1 MIYIENDGQAI
12 AGTDYWDSEMN
23 THGLIA
29 ISMNAGA
36 FRILL
41 PDSMADQVADMQTAR
56 DVIISKGKCQGKQAY
71 EILFDDHTDT
81 PYSLLLD
88 ARQFAS
94 LQPADGEHGKDVR
107 VSVWVK
113 GPERVLDMPAR
124 FRVVRRLPC
133 LKPWGER

>member
-12 AGTDYWDSEMN
+12 AGTDYWESEWSAR
-23 THGLIA
+23 GLA
-29 ISMNAGA
+29 MISMNAGA
-36 FRILL
+36 FRILV
-41 PDSMADQVADMQTAR
+41 PDSMAPQVADMQTAR
-56 DVIISKGKCQGKQAY
+56 EVIISKGRYQGKQAY

-94 LQPADGEHGKDVR
+94 LQPADSEHGKEVR
-107 VSVWVK
+107 ISVWVR
-113 GPERVLDMPAR
+113 GPQRVLDMPAR

-133 LKPWGER
+133 LRPWA

>member
-1 MIYIENDGQAI
+1 MISIESDGPAI
-12 AGTDYWDSEMN
+12 ARTDYWESEMN
-23 THGLIA
+23 ARGLIV

-41 PDSMADQVADMQTAR
+41 PDSMTDQVADMQTAR
-56 DVIISKGKCQGKQAY
+56 DIIVSKGRYRGKLAY
-71 EILFDDHTDT
+71 EILFDDYTDS

-94 LQPADGEHGKDVR
+94 QQPADSEHGKEVR
-107 VSVWVK
+107 ISVWVR
-113 GPERVLDMPAR
+113 GPQRVLDMPAR

-133 LKPWGER
+133 LRPWA

>member
-12 AGTDYWDSEMN
+12 AATDYWESEMN
-23 THGLIA
+23 ARGLIA

-36 FRILL
+36 FRILV
-41 PDSMADQVADMQTAR
+41 PDSMVSQVADMRTAR
-56 DVIISKGKCQGKQAY
+56 DVIVSKGKYQSRQAY
-71 EILFDDHTDT
+71 EILLDDHTDN

-94 LQPADGEHGKDVR
+94 LQPADSEHGKEVR
-107 VSVWVK
+107 ISVWVR
-113 GPERVLDMPAR
+113 GPQRVLDMPAW

-133 LKPWGER
+133 LRPWV

>member
-12 AGTDYWDSEMN
+12 AATDYWESEMN
-23 THGLIA
+23 ARGLIA

-36 FRILL
+36 FRILV
-41 PDSMADQVADMQTAR
+41 PDSMVSQVADMRTAR
-56 DVIISKGKCQGKQAY
+56 DVIVSKGKYQSRQAY
-71 EILFDDHTDT
+71 EILLDDHTDN

-94 LQPADGEHGKDVR
+94 LQPADSEHGKEVR
-107 VSVWVK
+107 ISVWVR
-113 GPERVLDMPAR
+113 GPQRVLDMPAR

-133 LKPWGER
+133 LRPWA

>member
-1 MIYIENDGQAI
+1 
-12 AGTDYWDSEMN
+12 MN
-23 THGLIA
+23 NRGLVA

-41 PDSMADQVADMQTAR
+41 PDSMVDQVVDMQTAR
-56 DVIISKGKCQGKQAY
+56 DIVVSKGKCQGKQAY

-94 LQPADGEHGKDVR
+94 LQPADSEHGKEVR
-107 VSVWVK
+107 ISVWVR
-113 GPERVLDMPAR
+113 GSQRVLDMPAR
-124 FRVVRRLPC
+124 FRVVPRLPC
-133 LKPWGER
+133 LRPWRSR